1 MRLKWTTCTFAVL
14 PGNHLCSFHA
24 LGLPDNANSFLR
36 IVQVLQQHTDGVVP
50 VSGAS
55 IGLESFRVPGWHR
68 RLLIN
73 KAINKTLI
81 STPART
87 YLLSA
92 CMALAYWRCIFGE
105 EIFGS
110 SSPTF
115 NLIVENGSKMWL
127 HQRRETSRV
136 LTDCHPFLTSSW
148 SECRLMQP
156 CRSTGLSHRAELLQ
170 RIALRKKWTD
180 ETVFVYLVLDFQ
192 F

>member
-1 MRLKWTTCTFAVL
+1 MWKKNYIMRLKWTTCTFAVL

-24 LGLPDNANSFLR
+24 LGLPDDANSFLR

-73 KAINKTLI
+73 EAINKTLI

-115 NLIVENGSKMWL
+115 NLSVKTGVKCDCIEERNSQSTDRL
-127 HQRRETSRV
+127 SSFSHQ
-136 LTDCHPFLTSSW
+136 FL
-148 SECRLMQP
+148 ERM
-156 CRSTGLSHRAELLQ
+156 
-170 RIALRKKWTD
+170 
-180 ETVFVYLVLDFQ
+180 
-192 F
+192 